1 MVHPGTIVQHETVPV
16 CATPDTPAHPPTKGS
31 RLFNYFGYGSN
42 MNGVS
47 LRAKGVVP
55 HESTVAQLPGWR
67 LRFNVAHYFRH
78 EGGVANIEPSD
89 DPSDRVLGLVHR
101 CDDEALTRLDVAEA
115 YPHGYDRVELTL
127 DCAWGPTIAIAY
139 IGMPAFI
146 DDTCLPSRRY
156 LNILLDGAA
165 EAALEESYVDQIR
178 SHPTHHNAPRPPFL
192 PPSDQGVTFTLQEL
206 AAHPELTGLA
216 GHVFDMSV
224 GPPHHRFLI
233 ESFGGRDMTAFHL
246 RRLDTSDGTETLDL
260 VTEGRLSRHQRDY
273 LDGYLHEYDAKYRY
287 VGIVRY

>member
-1 MVHPGTIVQHETVPV
+1 M
-16 CATPDTPAHPPTKGS
+16 
-31 RLFNYFGYGSN
+31 FNYFGYGSN

-101 CDDEALTRLDVAEA
+101 CDDDALARLDVAEA
-115 YPHGYDRVELTL
+115 YPYGYDRIELTL
-127 DCAWGPTIAIAY
+127 DCAWGPTTAIAY
-139 IGMPAFI
+139 VGMPAFL
-146 DDTCLPSRRY
+146 DDACLPSQRY
-156 LNILLDGAA
+156 LNILVAGAA
-165 EAALEESYVDQIR
+165 EAALDERYVEQLR
-178 SHPTHHNAPRPPFL
+178 SHPTLQASRRPPFV
-192 PPSDQGVTFTLQEL
+192 PPGDHGVTLTLQEL

-216 GHVFDMSV
+216 GYVFDMSV

-233 ESFGGRDMTAFHL
+233 ESFGGRDMTVFHL

-260 VTEGRLSRHQRDY
+260 VTEDRLSRHQLDY

-287 VGIVRY
+287 VGVVRY